1 MKILCV
7 GDVYGDPGRK
17 ALQYFLPRL
26 IEQHMID
33 FVLVNVDNAAGGKG
47 ITDKIAEEILK
58 LPIDCITTGNHVWEQ
73 PSIFPHLE
81 KQAILRP
88 LNLVEKRA
96 GHGFC
101 ILPSKKGFDVCVVH
115 LQGRVFMEGKGPQ
128 MRSPLRAMDEFLAGL
143 KPKPKIIL
151 VDIHAEATAEKR
163 VLSWYLDGRVSAV
176 VGTHTHVQ
184 TADEEILPRGTAYIT
199 DLGMTGPHHSVI
211 GLDVETAVQ
220 RFLSDGQFKKFKVA
234 EEDVRMEGLLID
246 IDETSGF
253 AKSVRRIRQVL

>member
-17 ALQYFLPRL
+17 ALYHFLPRL
-26 IEQHMID
+26 IEQHTID
-33 FVLVNVDNAAGGKG
+33 FVMVNVDNAAGGKG

-81 KQAILRP
+81 KNSILRP
-88 LNLVEKRA
+88 LNLVEKGP

-101 ILPSKKGFDVCVVH
+101 ILPSKKGFEVCVVH

-128 MRSPLRAMDEFLAGL
+128 MRSPLRAMDDFLAGL
-143 KPKPKIIL
+143 KSKPKIIL

-163 VLSWYLDGRVSAV
+163 VLAWYLDGRVSAV

-184 TADEEILPRGTAYIT
+184 TADEEILPKGTATIT

-211 GLDVETAVQ
+211 GLDVGTAVN
-220 RFLSDGQFKKFKVA
+220 RFLSDGRFKKFKVA
-234 EEDVRMEGLLID
+234 EEDIRLEGLLID
-246 IDETSGF
+246 LDEETGS
-253 AKSVRRIRQVL
+253 AKSVKRIRQIL